1 MASYVP
7 ISVLCDMLFCG
18 MISLIFEPL
27 FACVVFTF
35 SAFAGD
41 ITTVKMAAPG
51 DKGKFA
57 WPVLASYATPDIL
70 GC

>member
-1 MASYVP
+1 MVVAVMKIFS
-7 ISVLCDMLFCG
+7 LCM
-18 MISLIFEPL
+18 
-27 FACVVFTF
+27 FACVVFAF

-41 ITTVKMAAPG
+41 ITTVKMVAPG
-51 DKGKFA
+51 DKGNFA